1 MNQENFKKILEIG
14 VQLSSERD
22 FNRLL
27 ERILSCMME
36 LTNCDAGTLYLLDQE
51 ALYFRIMRN
60 NTLNTYSGG
69 NGEEPDLPPVPL
81 NRENVC
87 ALALLDGRT
96 IRVEDVKNCREYD
109 FSGPIRYD
117 AMTGYHTQ
125 SMLVVPMCN
134 REGEPLGVLQLI
146 NALDGKGN
154 ICAFA
159 EDMVLT
165 VESVASQAAITI
177 QNARYIREI
186 RELFHSFVRTMSSAV
201 NERTPYTAN
210 HARHM
215 AAYASRFI
223 DYLNGC
229 PGQKHFT
236 PSQKE
241 ELLMAIW
248 LHDIGKL
255 VTPLEV
261 MDKAKRLLPEQYTAF
276 THRMELVR
284 LNAEIS
290 QLKALI
296 SPEEKEA
303 LIRQTREA
311 AELVDRVNSAGFVTD
326 EMLAELQLLREKT
339 YPVEDGGLH
348 PWLTEEEYAM
358 LSIRRGTLSEAE
370 RRTMEEHVVVTDKLL
385 SQIHFSNDLSH
396 VREWASSHHEL
407 LNGKGYPRHRK
418 GDEIPVE
425 VRIITILDIFDALVA
440 DDRPYKPA
448 KPLHVALD
456 ILRENAEVRGELDP
470 ELTRLFAESRCW
482 ENIELPEVSE
492 TDG

>member
-1 MNQENFKKILEIG
+1 MTQENMKKILEIG
-14 VQLSSERD
+14 VQLSAERD
-22 FNRLL
+22 FNRLM

-36 LTNCDAGTLYLLDQE
+36 LTNCDAGTLYLLKEDR
-51 ALYFRIMRN
+51 LHFRVMRN
-60 NTLNTYSGG
+60 NTLNTYAGG
-69 NGEEPDLPPVPL
+69 DGKEPDLPPVPL
-81 NRENVC
+81 KRENVC
-87 ALALLDGRT
+87 ALALLEGKT
-96 IRVEDVKNCREYD
+96 ILVEDVRNCREYD

-117 AMTGYHTQ
+117 AITKYHTQ
-125 SMLVVPMCN
+125 SMLVVPMRN
-134 REGEPLGVLQLI
+134 REGESIGVLQLI
-146 NALDGKGN
+146 NALDESGTT
-154 ICAFA
+154 CAFA
-159 EDMVLT
+159 EDMVLMA
-165 VESVASQAAITI
+165 ESVASQAAITI
-177 QNARYIREI
+177 QNARYIQEI
-186 RELFHSFVRTMSSAV
+186 RELFQSFVKTMSSAV

-215 AAYASRFI
+215 AAYADRFI
-223 DYLNGC
+223 DYLNTC

-261 MDKAKRLLPEQYTAF
+261 MDKARRLLPDQLTAF

-290 QLKALI
+290 CLRGGISAEERDALM
-296 SPEEKEA
+296 
-303 LIRQTREA
+303 LQTREA
-311 AELVDRVNSAGFVTD
+311 ARLVDQVNSAGFVTD
-326 EMLAELQLLREKT
+326 EMLEAIKLLQEKT
-339 YPVEDGGLH
+339 YSGEDGGIH
-348 PWLTEEEYAM
+348 PWLAEDEYAM
-358 LSIRRGTLSEAE
+358 LSIRRGTLSAE
-370 RRTMEEHVVVTDKLL
+370 ERKTMEEHVVVTDKLL
-385 SQIHFSNDLSH
+385 SQIHFSGDLSH

-407 LNGKGYPRHRK
+407 LNGKGYPRRRK
-418 GDEIPVE
+418 GDEIPIE

-470 ELTRLFAESRCW
+470 ELTRLFAGSRCW
-482 ENIELPEVSE
+482 EEAKAPEISGS
-492 TDG
+492 DC

>member
-1 MNQENFKKILEIG
+1 MTQENMKKILEIG

-22 FNRLL
+22 FNHLL
-27 ERILSCMME
+27 EQILSCMME
-36 LTNCDAGTLYLLDQE
+36 LTNCDAGTLYLLKEDR
-51 ALYFRIMRN
+51 LHFRVMRN
-60 NTLNTYSGG
+60 NTLNTYTGG
-69 NGEEPDLPPVPL
+69 DGVEPDLPPVPL
-81 NRENVC
+81 KRENVC
-87 ALALLDGRT
+87 ALSLLEGKT
-96 IRVEDVKNCREYD
+96 VLIEDVRNCGEYD

-117 AMTGYHTQ
+117 ALTGYHTQ
-125 SMLVVPMCN
+125 SMLVVPMRN
-134 REGEPLGVLQLI
+134 RQGESLGVLQLI
-146 NALDGKGN
+146 NALDESGTP
-154 ICAFA
+154 CAFA
-159 EDMVLT
+159 EDMVLMA
-165 VESVASQAAITI
+165 ESVASQAAITI
-177 QNARYIREI
+177 QNARYIQEI
-186 RELFHSFVRTMSSAV
+186 RELFQSFVKTMSSAV

-215 AAYASRFI
+215 AAYADRFI
-223 DYLNGC
+223 DYLNTC

-261 MDKAKRLLPEQYTAF
+261 MDKAKRLLPKQHTEF

-284 LNAEIS
+284 LNAEIACLRERIS
-290 QLKALI
+290 AEERDDLI
-296 SPEEKEA
+296 
-303 LIRQTREA
+303 LQTREA
-311 AELVDRVNSAGFVTD
+311 ARLVDQVNSAGFVTD
-326 EMLAELQLLREKT
+326 EMLEALRLLQEKT
-339 YPVEDGGLH
+339 YSGEDGGVY
-348 PWLTEEEYAM
+348 PWLAEDEYAM
-358 LSIRRGTLSEAE
+358 LSIRRGTLSAE
-370 RRTMEEHVVVTDKLL
+370 ERKTMEEHVGVTDKLL
-385 SQIHFSNDLSH
+385 SQIHFSGDLSH

-418 GDEIPVE
+418 GEEIPAE

-456 ILRENAEVRGELDP
+456 ILRENAEERGELDP

-482 ENIELPEVSE
+482 EEAKEP
-492 TDG
+492 